1 MFKPGEPSPPLTPER
16 LAARQ
21 RLNDNERKMVEA
33 IELDLG
39 RPLTEQEEHLALEPG
54 ALIEQPRP
62 KAPPPAPA

>member
-62 KAPPPAPA
+62 KRLSP